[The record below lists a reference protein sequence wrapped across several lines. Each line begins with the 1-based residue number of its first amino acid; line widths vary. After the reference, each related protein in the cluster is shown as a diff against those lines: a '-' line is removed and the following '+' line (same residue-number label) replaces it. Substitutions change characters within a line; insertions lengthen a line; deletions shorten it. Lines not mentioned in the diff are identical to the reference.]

1 MRGAGAHL
9 GARDAREELGA
20 RVTAVSPIE
29 TLRRQATRTTHRI
42 HSLPQL
48 VLMPHSRCN
57 CRCVMCDIWQ
67 ANSVKHELTRDDLLR
82 QMSSLRNLHVQRVV
96 LSGGEALMHQ
106 NLWLLC
112 ELLRELNDDLQIT
125 LLSTGLL
132 LQHFAP
138 DIVKWC
144 DEVIVSIDGSR
155 EFHNAVRRV
164 PRAFE
169 RLAEGMAALREQRP
183 SYPVSARCVLQRT
196 NFRDLPNIIDAA
208 HEIGLNRISFMAVDV
223 SSTAFNRPEPW
234 QEPRVA
240 EVALDPAET
249 AEFAALVED
258 VIQRFAA
265 DFDSKFISE
274 TPAKLRRLPRY
285 YAALNGLGDLPTT
298 VCNAPWVS
306 SVVEADGTVR
316 PCFFHKALGNI
327 HEQSLDAILNSPE
340 AVAFRRELDVTENPV
355 CKVCVCTLS
364 LGRRSPA

>member
-1 MRGAGAHL
+1 M
-9 GARDAREELGA
+9 
-20 RVTAVSPIE
+20 TTPVSPME
-29 TLRRQATRTTHRI
+29 TLRRQATRSTHRI

-57 CRCVMCDIWQ
+57 CRCLMCDIWQ
-67 ANSVKHELTRDDLLR
+67 ANAVKHELSREDLEHQLPALR
-82 QMSSLRNLHVQRVV
+82 SLHVQRVV

-112 ELLRELNDDLQIT
+112 ELLHEINPDLQIT

-132 LQHFAP
+132 LKVFAN

-155 EFHNAVRRV
+155 DTHNAVRRV
-164 PRAFE
+164 PSAFE
-169 RLAEGMAALREQRP
+169 RLAEGIQALRDARP
-183 SYPVSARCVLQRT
+183 NYPVSARCVLQRT
-196 NFRDLPNIIDAA
+196 NFRDLPNIVESA
-208 HEIGLNRISFMAVDV
+208 HAIGLDRISFMSADV

-234 QEPRVA
+234 QEPRVS

-249 AEFAALVED
+249 EEFAHVVED
-258 VIQRFAA
+258 VIQRFAD
-265 DFDSKFISE
+265 DFDSHFISE
-274 TPAKLRRLPRY
+274 NPDKLRRLPRY
-285 YAALNGLGDLPTT
+285 YAALNGLGELPET

-316 PCFFHKALGNI
+316 PCFFHRSLGNI
-327 HEQSLDAILNSPE
+327 HEQPLDVILNSPE
-340 AVAFRRELDVTENPV
+340 AVAFRRDLHVTTNPV
-355 CKVCVCTLS
+355 CKACVCTLS

>member
-1 MRGAGAHL
+1 M
-9 GARDAREELGA
+9 
-20 RVTAVSPIE
+20 TTTFSKVSPIE
-29 TLRRQATRTTHRI
+29 SLRRHATRSTHRI

-67 ANSVKHELTRDDLLR
+67 ANSVKHELTREDLER
-82 QMSSLRNLHVQRVV
+82 QLPSLRNLHVQRVV

-112 ELLRELNDDLQIT
+112 ELLREMNSELQIT

-132 LQHFAP
+132 LKIFAA
-138 DIVKWC
+138 DVVRWC
-144 DEVIVSIDGSR
+144 DEVIVSIDGSP
-155 EFHNAVRRV
+155 EVHNAIRRV

-169 RLAEGMAALREQRP
+169 RLAEGIAALRAERP
-183 SYPVSARCVLQRT
+183 GYPVSARCVLQRQ
-196 NFRDLPNIIDAA
+196 NFRDLPNIVAAA
-208 HEIGLNRISFMAVDV
+208 HEIGLNRISFMSADV

-234 QEPRVA
+234 QEPRVS
-240 EVALDPAET
+240 EVALDPTEAQ
-249 AEFAALVED
+249 EFAELVED
-258 VIQRFAA
+258 VIRRFPA
-265 DFDSKFISE
+265 DFESHFISE
-274 TPAKLRRLPRY
+274 SPTRLRRLPRY
-285 YAALNGLGDLPTT
+285 YAALNGLGEPPTT

-316 PCFFHKALGNI
+316 PCFFHKSLGNI
-327 HEQSLDAILNSPE
+327 HDQPLESILNSPD
-340 AVAFRRELDVTENPV
+340 AVAFRRDLDVTTNPI

>member
-1 MRGAGAHL
+1 MSKGKS
-9 GARDAREELGA
+9 
-20 RVTAVSPIE
+20 VSALE

-67 ANSVKHELTRDDLLR
+67 ANAMKRELSREDLQR
-82 QMSSLRNLHVQRVV
+82 QMPSLRKLHVQRVV

-112 ELLRELNDDLQIT
+112 ELLRELDADLQIT

-132 LQHFAP
+132 LKIFAL
-138 DIVKWC
+138 DIVRWC
-144 DEVIVSIDGSR
+144 DEVIVSVDGSR
-155 EFHNAVRRV
+155 AVHDAIRRV
-164 PRAFE
+164 PRAFD
-169 RLAEGMAALREQRP
+169 RLAEGIAALHAARP
-183 SYPVSARCVLQRT
+183 GYPVSARCVLQRS
-196 NFRDLPNIIDAA
+196 NFRDLPNIISAA
-208 HEIGLNRISFMAVDV
+208 HDIGLKRISFMAADV

-234 QEPRVA
+234 QEPRAA
-240 EVALDPAET
+240 EVALDRAET
-249 AEFAALVED
+249 TEFTALVED
-258 VIQRFAA
+258 VIQRFAV
-265 DFDSKFISE
+265 DFDSHFISE
-274 TPAKLRRLPRY
+274 SPQKLRRLPRY
-285 YAALNGLGDLPTT
+285 YAALNGPELDPPTT

-327 HEQSLDAILNSPE
+327 HEHGLEEILNSPE
-340 AVAFRRELDVTENPV
+340 AIAFRRELDVKTNSI
-355 CKVCVCTLS
+355 CRVCVCTLS

>member
-1 MRGAGAHL
+1 MS
-9 GARDAREELGA
+9 
-20 RVTAVSPIE
+20 AVPVSAME
-29 TLRRQATRTTHRI
+29 TMRRQRTRSTHRI

-48 VLMPHSRCN
+48 ILMPHSRCN

-67 ANSVKHELTRDDLLR
+67 ANAVKRELTREDLLQ
-82 QMSSLRNLHVQRVV
+82 QMPSLRKLHVQRVV

-112 ELLRELNDDLQIT
+112 ELLRELNPNLQIT

-132 LQHFAP
+132 LKTFAA

-144 DEVIVSIDGSR
+144 DEVIVSIDGSQKI
-155 EFHNAVRRV
+155 HDSIRRV

-169 RLAEGMAALREQRP
+169 RLAEGITALRVHRP
-183 SYPVSARCVLQRT
+183 DYPVSARCVLQRT
-196 NFRDLPNIIDAA
+196 NFRDLPNIIGAA
-208 HEIGLNRISFMAVDV
+208 HEIGLNRISFMAADV

-234 QEPRVA
+234 QEPRIS
-240 EVALDPAET
+240 EVALDRVET
-249 AEFAALVED
+249 EEFGALVED
-258 VIQRFAA
+258 VIQRHAA
-265 DFDSKFISE
+265 DFESHFISE
-274 TPAKLRRLPRY
+274 SPQKLRGLVAY
-285 YAALNGLGDLPTT
+285 YAALNGQAEPPTT

-316 PCFFHKALGNI
+316 PCFFHKSLGNI
-327 HEQSLDAILNSPE
+327 HEEPLDKILNSPE
-340 AVAFRRELDVTENPV
+340 AIAFRRDLDVTTNPI